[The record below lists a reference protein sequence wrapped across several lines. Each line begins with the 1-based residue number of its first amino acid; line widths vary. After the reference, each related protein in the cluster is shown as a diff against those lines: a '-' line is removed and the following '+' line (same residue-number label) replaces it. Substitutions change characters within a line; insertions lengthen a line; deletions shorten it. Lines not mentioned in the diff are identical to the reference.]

1 MSGSPSHSPRLIA
14 PRLHRGVD
22 ALPPELRSLIGRRV
36 RELRIQSEMSMEEVA
51 ALVPISSGTLG
62 ALERGEI
69 KNPPLGTLLKLV
81 AVMKVGTIELFL
93 GSEDLPSAKVG
104 QQLIDNR

>member
-1 MSGSPSHSPRLIA
+1 
-14 PRLHRGVD
+14 
-22 ALPPELRSLIGRRV
+22 
-36 RELRIQSEMSMEEVA
+36 MEEVA